1 VRAAP
6 ELLGA
11 PTTGG
16 GSARPRGGGGEIPR
30 SHINLQQ
37 YEIAKNGEKT
47 GGFAHVLA
55 YKVLKTPFFAHKY
68 LTKYTHETFFEEY
81 TNFEVHYLSHC

>member
-1 VRAAP
+1 MTSRQPIGEREAIRHAAAVVRRLRAYTKKELETVRADP

-30 SHINLQQ
+30 SHINL
-37 YEIAKNGEKT
+37 
-47 GGFAHVLA
+47 HSS
-55 YKVLKTPFFAHKY
+55 
-68 LTKYTHETFFEEY
+68 TK
-81 TNFEVHYLSHC
+81 

>member
-1 VRAAP
+1 MRAAP

-30 SHINLQQ
+30 SHINLHSST
-37 YEIAKNGEKT
+37 KLPKT
-47 GGFAHVLA
+47 VKKRAVSRSFSPIKRQKRRFSLIS
-55 YKVLKTPFFAHKY
+55 T
-68 LTKYTHETFFEEY
+68 
-81 TNFEVHYLSHC
+81 

>member
-1 VRAAP
+1 MTSRRQIGEREAIRHAAAVVSRLRAYTYKELETVRAAP

-30 SHINLQQ
+30 SHINL
-37 YEIAKNGEKT
+37 
-47 GGFAHVLA
+47 HSS
-55 YKVLKTPFFAHKY
+55 
-68 LTKYTHETFFEEY
+68 TK
-81 TNFEVHYLSHC
+81 

>member
-16 GSARPRGGGGEIPR
+16 GSARPRGGGGDIHR
-30 SHINLQQ
+30 SHI
-37 YEIAKNGEKT
+37 
-47 GGFAHVLA
+47 
-55 YKVLKTPFFAHKY
+55 
-68 LTKYTHETFFEEY
+68 
-81 TNFEVHYLSHC
+81 

>member
-1 VRAAP
+1 MTSRRPIGEREAIRHAAAVVRKLRTYTYKELETVRAAP

-30 SHINLQQ
+30 SHINL
-37 YEIAKNGEKT
+37 YSS
-47 GGFAHVLA
+47 
-55 YKVLKTPFFAHKY
+55 
-68 LTKYTHETFFEEY
+68 TK
-81 TNFEVHYLSHC
+81 

>member
-1 VRAAP
+1 MTSRQPIGEREAICHAAAVVGKLETMRAAP

-16 GSARPRGGGGEIPR
+16 GSARPRGGDGEIPR
-30 SHINLQQ
+30 SHINL
-37 YEIAKNGEKT
+37 IKNGEKT

-55 YKVLKTPFFAHKY
+55 
-68 LTKYTHETFFEEY
+68 
-81 TNFEVHYLSHC
+81 

>member
-1 VRAAP
+1 MRATP

-47 GGFAHVLA
+47 ANFAHVFA
-55 YKVLKTPFFAHKY
+55 YKAPKMRFSLIST
-68 LTKYTHETFFEEY
+68 
-81 TNFEVHYLSHC
+81 

>member
-1 VRAAP
+1 MRVAP

-30 SHINLQQ
+30 SHINLHSSTKSPKM
-37 YEIAKNGEKT
+37 AKKQ
-47 GGFAHVLA
+47 AVSR
-55 YKVLKTPFFAHKY
+55 
-68 LTKYTHETFFEEY
+68 TF
-81 TNFEVHYLSHC
+81 LPIKR

>member
-1 VRAAP
+1 MTLSYGLKSYMTSRRPIGERVAIRHAGAVVGKLRAYTQKEIESVRAAP

-30 SHINLQQ
+30 SHI
-37 YEIAKNGEKT
+37 
-47 GGFAHVLA
+47 
-55 YKVLKTPFFAHKY
+55 Y
-68 LTKYTHETFFEEY
+68 LYSSTK
-81 TNFEVHYLSHC
+81 